1 MFVCLFFRSF
11 IQILFNY
18 ISRSGAV
25 GIEIALSRVGRI
37 GLLISWCKIRMC
49 AQYDSSS
56 IARSLCAWKGVIEI
70 LDGTLIVCSLL
81 TFINRKFGHFTVSF
95 GSNEPVIM
103 MFPMKFGYIILKYDG
118 QRDSVKTS
126 IIEAVLFCFEV
137 FRRYVVLWSVP
148 TVCCVFH
155 FITNYDYVSSRVCDN
170 GLRQWLVWCY
180 CSGVNE
186 AVLSLKRFHIFLSKI
201 SV

>member
-1 MFVCLFFRSF
+1 MTLWRTNSPSSEESTHWLLGGWHSRG
-11 IQILFNY
+11 QIVHHQRN
-18 ISRSGAV
+18 
-25 GIEIALSRVGRI
+25 
-37 GLLISWCKIRMC
+37 
-49 AQYDSSS
+49 Q
-56 IARSLCAWKGVIEI
+56 
-70 LDGTLIVCSLL
+70 
-81 TFINRKFGHFTVSF
+81 HVSF

-155 FITNYDYVSSRVCDN
+155 FITNYYYVSSRVCGN